1 MYVGVAV
8 WLYIYIGQILYK
20 LYLIQQIYD
29 VIGVERL
36 GLPLDPVDKLGMIN
50 VAVTSCTDHEI

>member
-1 MYVGVAV
+1 M
-8 WLYIYIGQILYK
+8 
-20 LYLIQQIYD
+20 YD

-50 VAVTSCTDHEI
+50 VHASRQIWRITSCATHIYIHGGG